1 MLRAVSACLEFAG
14 AADLPDSLGHLDK
27 LVIARERCT
36 SMQDIVSYS
45 ETKMPES
52 VYKIGS
58 LEKALRLLEA
68 IAERPASSLAEL
80 SRALEAPRAG
90 VFRHLKALE
99 SLGYVET
106 RKGTKQ
112 YVLGPRLIYLGVA
125 ARNHMRLPEIAH
137 PQMVALRDEF
147 NETVNLGVLAHA
159 DVIHIDVVSSTHPV
173 KMAVQVGELTYC
185 HCSAL
190 GKVLLAWSEPDV
202 VARVIRERGLKS
214 LTDRT
219 IHGSADLDAALAKIR
234 SQGFALDD
242 EESAPGLRCVAAP
255 IRDGSGCVAAA
266 LSLSSPAD
274 RLSLHDALRLAP
286 RMIESA
292 NAVSR
297 RLGWFGDSSIESRS
311 ASDAVIH
318 SGR

>member
-1 MLRAVSACLEFAG
+1 V
-14 AADLPDSLGHLDK
+14 PD
-27 LVIARERCT
+27 
-36 SMQDIVSYS
+36 
-45 ETKMPES
+45 S

-68 IAERPASSLAEL
+68 IAERPGSSLAEL

-106 RKGTKQ
+106 TKGTKQ

-190 GKVLLAWSEPDV
+190 GKILLAWSEPEV
-202 VARVIRERGLKS
+202 ISRVIRERGLRA

-219 IHGSADLDAALAKIR
+219 ISSPADFDTALAGVR
-234 SQGFALDD
+234 SCGFALDD
-242 EESAPGLRCVAAP
+242 EESAIGLRCVAAP
-255 IRDGSGCVAAA
+255 VRDGSGCVAAA

-274 RLSLHDALRLAP
+274 RLSLEDALRLAP

-292 NAVSR
+292 DAISR
-297 RLGWFGDSSIESRS
+297 RLGWFGDAAIESGS
-311 ASDAVIH
+311 TSDAIIG